1 MTSGMPSWPSEPPAT
16 PPRARRAAL
25 VVALFVLIA
34 MGLGGF
40 WWLRTHDPAAAPA
53 AGAGGNASTAASLSD
68 TTARAPNGTRVVV
81 RVVNATGIR
90 GLARRATL
98 WLRDFGYD
106 VVDFDSAPKLARSET
121 IIEVHTG
128 HEAWGDRV
136 RKALGVG
143 RVITHP
149 DTSRY
154 VDLTVFVGSDWQPP
168 PEPLRP

>member
-1 MTSGMPSWPSEPPAT
+1 MWIGV
-16 PPRARRAAL
+16 AA
-25 VVALFVLIA
+25 VVLALFV
-34 MGLGGF
+34 GGV
-40 WWLRTHDPAAAPA
+40 WWLSARAGGR
-53 AGAGGNASTAASLSD
+53 AGATTAAKPGAEGTPSTAAALAD
-68 TTARAPNGTRVVV
+68 TSAHAPAGTRVVV

-106 VVDFDSAPKLARSET
+106 VVDFDSAPKLARQET

-128 HEAWGDRV
+128 HDAWGERV
-136 RKALGVG
+136 RKAMGVG
-143 RVITHP
+143 RVTTRP

-168 PEPLRP
+168 AEPLRP